1 MHSFYVG
8 HPPLYVTFS
17 VTLSA
22 GGLSVSHTPYFT
34 VTVHHV
40 IIIFGTLVKND
51 DVSRC
56 FFHFCQISI
65 FQAVRGVKGKKIA
78 QNEKKKNYMSHTI
91 YQKHYSILFLV
102 HFSRVIPV
110 KFIKSMPSQKF

>member
-1 MHSFYVG
+1 MWG
-8 HPPLYVTFS
+8 TPLFMSLFLSLCLLVVCQS
-17 VTLSA
+17 VTHHIS
-22 GGLSVSHTPYFT
+22 

-78 QNEKKKNYMSHTI
+78 QNEKKKKNYMSHTL
-91 YQKHYSILFLV
+91 YQKHYSILLFLV

>member
-1 MHSFYVG
+1 MWG
-8 HPPLYVTFS
+8 TPLFMSLFLSLCLLVVCQS
-17 VTLSA
+17 VTHHIS
-22 GGLSVSHTPYFT
+22 

-91 YQKHYSILFLV
+91 YQKHYSILLFLV

-110 KFIKSMPSQKF
+110 KFIKSMPSKKF